1 MDNLVSL
8 FESESNPLKD
18 SMKAVLEQLPNNS
31 DQVKAIFKSLLLVH
45 ISKIKDP
52 EERLTWQSLINT
64 LEGLSIQDPATYSFG
79 QMESSQLSKKIRETN
94 ELASSI
100 PELDEKQGSNTRQLK
115 SQKLV
120 PKKTNEKERQK
131 ALKNAMLISLRL
143 RYVESFWIWQMH
155 TGGLDNI
162 SFEFFMKNIKQKVF
176 KAWKSFMSYYK
187 TKYIKYEKAYKY
199 NDKRTMLVIMMKW
212 AEYVRD
218 QYREKIESY
227 ISGGKNSELRRL
239 SYEKP
244 IYKQNRK
251 FDAYCTEE
259 SEDSGVVTRDFDAN
273 RKKFFT
279 RYSQGKKTSSRAN
292 FFNSSKKEE
301 LLKIF
306 KRCEEEKKVTVL
318 YDIFV
323 GWKNTVRYR
332 IVARGIYDLMWRN
345 MVGWGFKEIRM
356 WAIKGPTLNTVKQ
369 RYSIDNLSDYE
380 LSIKITILE
389 RRLTNLHQQLMTEQ
403 ITNKAL
409 ISEKQ
414 ELMKIYV

>member
-64 LEGLSIQDPATYSFG
+64 LEGLSTQDPATYSFG

-94 ELASSI
+94 VLA
-100 PELDEKQGSNTRQLK
+100 ELDEKQGSNTRQLK
-115 SQKLV
+115 SQNLI
-120 PKKTNEKERQK
+120 PKKANEKERQK
-131 ALKNAMLISLRL
+131 ALKNAILISLRL

-162 SFEFFMKNIKQKVF
+162 SFEFYMKNMKQKVF
-176 KAWKSFMSYYK
+176 KAWRNYITYYK

-212 AEYVRD
+212 AEYIRD
-218 QYREKIESY
+218 QYQEKIKCY
-227 ISGGKNSELRRL
+227 ISGGNNSDLKRL
-239 SYEKP
+239 NYKKP
-244 IYKQNRK
+244 LYKQYRK
-251 FDAYCTEE
+251 PDNYCTEE
-259 SEDSGVVTRDFDAN
+259 SEDSDIVTRDVNAN
-273 RKKFFT
+273 RKKYFT
-279 RYSQGKKTSSRAN
+279 RYSQGKKVSNRAD
-292 FFNSSKKEE
+292 FFNSSKKAE

-306 KRCEEEKKVTVL
+306 KGYEEGKKVTVL
-318 YDIFV
+318 FDIFF
-323 GWKNTVRYR
+323 GWKNSVRYR
-332 IVARGIYDLMWRN
+332 IIGKEVLSLMWRN
-345 MVGWGFKEIRM
+345 MAGWGFKGIYM
-356 WAIKGPTLNTVKQ
+356 WAIKGPTLNTIKQ

-389 RRLTNLHQQLMTEQ
+389 KRLTNLHQHLMTEQ

-414 ELMKIYV
+414 ELMKIYA